1 MRRQQDSLSSQ
12 FVSWQRCGGGLNSAH
27 SRVGLYDCAAR
38 FSKAVHSCQQHS
50 ASIWTLFKSM
60 CSYINSCAD
69 GIALG
74 SSIVL
79 MQARMAGLVG

>member
-60 CSYINSCAD
+60 CSRCAVTQTAVQMVLRWAA
-69 GIALG
+69 AL
-74 SSIVL
+74 S
-79 MQARMAGLVG
+79 